1 MIKYEDIFGNRS
13 LLVSCKCFR
22 RQRFGATFDRFCVNT
37 QKVLWLIHNKLDNS
51 FLFLHK
57 YIFNSFLYFIL
68 LDLDLFIYIVL
79 AR

>member
-1 MIKYEDIFGNRS
+1 MPAVRGNIWPF
-13 LLVSCKCFR
+13 LCK
-22 RQRFGATFDRFCVNT
+22 DSKSSVVNP
-37 QKVLWLIHNKLDNS
+37 QHIVNKLDNS